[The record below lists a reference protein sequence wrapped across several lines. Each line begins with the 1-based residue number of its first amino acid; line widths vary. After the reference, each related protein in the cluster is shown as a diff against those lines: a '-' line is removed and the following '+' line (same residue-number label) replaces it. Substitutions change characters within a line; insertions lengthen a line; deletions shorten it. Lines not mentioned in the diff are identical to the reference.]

1 MQGRFADALPDL
13 QASVRRSCIRGADDR
28 YLMHSTVLRAVF
40 EARGAEPMF

>member
-28 YLMHSTVLRAVF
+28 YLLMTAI
-40 EARGAEPMF
+40 